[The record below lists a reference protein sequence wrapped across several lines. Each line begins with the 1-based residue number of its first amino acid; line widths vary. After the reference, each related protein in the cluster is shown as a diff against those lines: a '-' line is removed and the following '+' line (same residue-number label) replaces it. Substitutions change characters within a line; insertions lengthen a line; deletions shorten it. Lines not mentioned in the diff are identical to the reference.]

1 MAALHVVGEDLELRL
16 GVDLRVRREQEIVV
30 ALARV
35 GMLRIAVDQHPAV
48 EDAPPAPVE
57 EALVDLLAPPA
68 RLAVVDPGMEIDVL
82 APARD
87 VEAVQHHLRPGPV
100 EGDVDP
106 VANEPASELHR
117 VRSEAP
123 PGRDARVD
131 VAGMP
136 GGIVLLEE
144 EMVLDGGALADRDAG
159 ERIRELRSRPVAEV
173 VLDEGRPGC
182 LSGDHEHDRVTRDV
196 DLSPRDEDELDG
208 KRQPDARG
216 DRDHCPVAEEGPV
229 ERRECVAVREL
240 GEVGLHPAGIGLE
253 DVGERFG
260 EDPRRQLAARTARA
274 ARAARAERGGRE
286 APVQE
291 DEPDGAP
298 EPLEALRRRDPAR
311 SVTAGRIEAKCPA
324 LDRPD
329 VRVLPVFVP
338 GRGKTPVTE
347 AIEGFAAHLL
357 HPADA
362 GSRKGGVRRRP
373 LPPVVLERLG
383 HQAARSSRR
392 WL

>member
-1 MAALHVVGEDLELRL
+1 M
-16 GVDLRVRREQEIVV
+16 V

-35 GMLRIAVDQHPAV
+35 GVLGIPVDQHPPV
-48 EDAPPAPVE
+48 EYAPPAPVE

-68 RLAVVDPGMEIDVL
+68 RLAMVDPGMEIDVL

-87 VEAVQHHLRPGPV
+87 VEAVQHDLRPGTV

-117 VRSEAP
+117 IRSEAP

-136 GGIVLLEE
+136 GGIVLLEQ

-173 VLDEGRPGC
+173 VLDDGRPGR
-182 LSGDHEHDRVTRDV
+182 LSGEHEHDRVTRDV
-196 DLSPRDEDELDG
+196 ALPPRDEDELDG

-216 DRDHCPVAEEGPV
+216 DRDHRPVAEEGPV
-229 ERRECVAVREL
+229 EGGERVAVREL
-240 GEVGLHPAGIGLE
+240 GEVGLHPSGLGLQ
-253 DVGERFG
+253 DLGERLG
-260 EDPRRQLAARTARA
+260 EDTRRQLPARA
-274 ARAARAERGGRE
+274 ARAARIGLGGRE

-298 EPLEALRRRDPAR
+298 EPREALRRRDPAR
-311 SVTAGRIEAKCPA
+311 SAAGGRVEAKGPA
-324 LDRPD
+324 LDRPH
-329 VRVLPVFVP
+329 VRVLPVLVP
-338 GRGKTPVTE
+338 RGGEAPVAE
-347 AIEGFAAHLL
+347 AVEGLAPYPL

-362 GSRKGGVRRRP
+362 SPRQRGVRCAP
-373 LPPVVLERLG
+373 FPPVVLERLG
-383 HQAARSSRR
+383 HQAACSLRR
-392 WL
+392 WP